1 MPASNM
7 DPKGRKYE
15 TIWNA
20 EDPDQEEF
28 LSDTDVEASHH
39 ENEKQWHCEGG
50 HADKWSRPRG
60 VLVTIKTH
68 RWMIDT
74 FLLLVITG
82 LLVLLLFRP
91 AQLATR
97 QVGGDFTASSHE
109 REHFQAGFIMLLVVA
124 QRH

>member
-1 MPASNM
+1 M
-7 DPKGRKYE
+7 DQKARKYE

-39 ENEKQWHCEGG
+39 ENEKQWHRQEG
-50 HADKWSRPRG
+50 HANKWSQPRG

-74 FLLLVITG
+74 FFLSIITG
-82 LLVLLLFRP
+82 LLILLLLRP
-91 AQLATR
+91 TQLNTR

-109 REHFQAGFIMLLVVA
+109 CEHD
-124 QRH
+124 